1 MCKSSGKKWRD
12 LHLSFKGPKI
22 HAVEDHLVPLMTKLN
37 GIGCFL
43 EDFVEKEH
51 QTGKLEEKRTG
62 HMGNKNLQALSNSRH
77 EWARKMVP
85 KIKLEKA
92 RMRLET
98 NRKRTVGSNHCEK
111 EATKRQKKETEKTR
125 KLSQRSRL
133 HTNPSYTDFHTRFG
147 RRKRRR
153 RRKRRIIYVNHY
165 KISDLLKIKQI
176 LTQIFMVN

>member
-1 MCKSSGKKWRD
+1 

-22 HAVEDHLVPLMTKLN
+22 HAIEDHLVALMTKWN

-62 HMGNKNLQALSNSRH
+62 HMGNKNRQALSNSRH

-111 EATKRQKKETEKTR
+111 EATKRQKKR
-125 KLSQRSRL
+125 Q
-133 HTNPSYTDFHTRFG
+133 
-147 RRKRRR
+147 RRR
-153 RRKRRIIYVNHY
+153 ENCLKEVDYTPTPVTPIFTID
-165 KISDLLKIKQI
+165 SDDENDEGGENGELCE
-176 LTQIFMVN
+176 